1 MHLLS
6 VFSIRNRSLIALVT
20 IVVAVF
26 GGISLTSLKQE
37 LIPSV
42 EFPQVAIVSAYPGA
56 TPEVVSNDV
65 STKIEQAIQVV
76 PNLESTSATSSTGQS
91 VVSASF
97 QYGSNLASAE
107 DKIQTA
113 VNALSLPDTVQTQI
127 VTGSFDDLPV
137 LQLAVTAG
145 GNQEQ
150 LVDRLNASA
159 VPDLEKL
166 DGVRQADVFGN
177 PGRRVVITP
186 DEDELAAKGLTS
198 QSISDALGDNGTLIP
213 GGTITQDGTT
223 LSVQTG
229 ERIASLK
236 DIEALPL
243 TASSSGSSSGSGGS
257 SSGSSAGTG
266 GSTSGQATT
275 GQSATGQSATGQ
287 SATGQSATG
296 GSAAAGTSGE
306 NSTTAG
312 TGAAGGSSASGATTG
327 ATGTS
332 TTSTTPTKLGDVA
345 KVAIEES
352 PRTSISRVDG
362 KTALTIAI
370 TKTQEANTVDVSE
383 TVKQALPGIESKVAG
398 DPKVTVVFDQAPYIQ
413 QSIDS
418 LAEEGLLGLGF
429 AVLVI
434 LVFLLSV
441 RSTLVTAI
449 SIPTSVLLAAIG
461 MRAAGYTLNIIT
473 LAALT
478 IAIGR
483 VVDDSIV
490 VIENIKRH
498 MQPGVDRS
506 RAVLDAVREVAG
518 AVTASTLTTVAVF
531 LPVAFVAELVGEL
544 FRPFALT
551 VTMALV
557 ASLLVSLTIVPV
569 LAYWF
574 LRPPKAHRHAEAATD
589 LAAEGDEVA
598 AAPVVDA
605 AGHPVE
611 AQPAGAQP
619 AGVQPA
625 GVQPAGVQ
633 PVGASAAT
641 GALASAADLHDAG
654 RRDRLQRGYRPVIG
668 WTMRRPWIVLGLA
681 FLVLVG
687 TGFAVPFVKTNYLG
701 DSGQNTFTVT
711 QDLKPGTSLDD
722 QADAAAKVEKVLR
735 AVRGVETVQTTIGSS
750 GQSIQAAFGGGASA
764 SVQYNVTTD
773 SAADQPTIQSTAR
786 DRIERIDGVGEVSLS
801 SAGGG
806 FGGSSDIEVD
816 VTAPTQAE
824 LRTAAA
830 TVLREMRGVDGTTE
844 ATSNLSAAE
853 PYLAVKVDRQAAAE
867 RGLTEQQVG
876 GLVAAAVSPRDTGSV
891 EIDDATL
898 DVYIADPNPPKTIS
912 ALQDLSIP
920 TSTGEAKLSD
930 LATIERSEGP
940 TTITTSNAVRTAT
953 ITVTPDASNLG
964 AAVQNVTAAVNAL
977 DLPKGASA
985 SIGGV
990 ASSQSSAFSQLFL
1003 AILVAILIVYVIMVA
1018 TFRSLLQPILLLMSV
1033 PFAATGALLLQ
1044 IVSGIPLGVASII
1057 GLLMLVGIVVT
1068 NAIVLVDLVNQYRRR
1083 GLRVAE
1089 ALVEGATR
1097 RLRPILMTAL
1107 ATIFALVPMALG
1119 LTGKS
1124 GFISQPLA
1132 LVVIGG
1138 LVSSTLLT
1146 LVVLPALYFVVERA
1160 RERRADRIAAGTTRK
1175 QARQQR
1181 REERRAVRER
1191 KTASAD

>member
-1 MHLLS
+1 VHLLS
-6 VFSIRNRSLIALVT
+6 VFSIRNRALIALVT
-20 IVVAVF
+20 LVVAVF
-26 GGISLTSLKQE
+26 GGVALTNLKQE

-76 PNLESTSATSSTGQS
+76 PDLESTTATSSTGQS

-97 QYGSNLASAE
+97 DYGSNLASAE

-137 LQLAVTAG
+137 LQLAVTASG
-145 GNQEQ
+145 DQEQ
-150 LVDRLNASA
+150 LVDRLNATA

-186 DEDELAAKGLTS
+186 DTDELTARGLTT
-198 QSISDALGDNGTLIP
+198 QSIADALDDNGTLVP

-229 ERIASLK
+229 QRIASLD
-236 DIEALPL
+236 DIRGLPL
-243 TASSSGSSSGSGGS
+243 TASGGSGSSSSAAPGT
-257 SSGSSAGTG
+257 SSGAATG
-266 GSTSGQATT
+266 GA
-275 GQSATGQSATGQ
+275 ATGGAATGGAATD
-287 SATGQSATG
+287 SGAAAGAPGSTGTATGTTASGDGIAG
-296 GSAAAGTSGE
+296 GSAAGQ
-306 NSTTAG
+306 AG
-312 TGAAGGSSASGATTG
+312 TGTTATGGTG
-327 ATGTS
+327 AGTAS
-332 TTSTTPTKLGDVA
+332 TPTSLGDVA
-345 KVAIEES
+345 SVEIEES

-362 KTALTIAI
+362 EAALTIAI

-383 TVKQALPGIESKVAG
+383 AVRDALPGIEAEVAG
-398 DPKVTVVFDQAPYIQ
+398 EPRFTVVFDQAPYIQ

-434 LVFLLSV
+434 LVFLLSW

-461 MRAAGYTLNIIT
+461 MQAAGYTLNIIT

-498 MQPGVDRS
+498 LQPGVDRG

-551 VTMALV
+551 VTMALI

-569 LAYWF
+569 LAYWW
-574 LRPPKAHRHAEAATD
+574 LRAPKRHPHAAGAPTG
-589 LAAEGDEVA
+589 AAVDTAPATTGA
-598 AAPVVDA
+598 SSAAP
-605 AGHPVE
+605 
-611 AQPAGAQP
+611 
-619 AGVQPA
+619 
-625 GVQPAGVQ
+625 
-633 PVGASAAT
+633 SSAT
-641 GALASAADLHDAG
+641 GALSSAADLHDADTS
-654 RRDRLQRGYRPVIG
+654 DRLRRGYQPVLRWAIGRPLL
-668 WTMRRPWIVLGLA
+668 VLGLA
-681 FLVLVG
+681 VLVLGG
-687 TGFAVPFVKTNYLG
+687 TAAAVPFVKTNYLG

-711 QDLKPGTSLDD
+711 QDLEPGTSLDE
-722 QADAAAKVEKVLR
+722 QSDAARTVEDVLDD
-735 AVRGVETVQTTIGSS
+735 VDGVETVQTTIGTS

-773 SAADQPTIQSTAR
+773 AEADQTAIQSTVR
-786 DRIERIDGVGEVSLS
+786 DRIERVDGVGEVTVS
-801 SAGGG
+801 SGGGG

-816 VTAPTQAE
+816 VTAPTQSE
-824 LRTAAA
+824 LRTAAER
-830 TVLREMRGVDGTTE
+830 VLREMRQVDGTTG

-853 PYLAVKVDRQAAAE
+853 PFLAVRVDRQAAAE
-867 RGLTEQQVG
+867 RGLTETQVG
-876 GLVAAAVSPRDTGSV
+876 GIVAAAVSPRDTGSI

-898 DVYIADPNPPKTIS
+898 DVYIADPEPPTTIDG
-912 ALQDLSIP
+912 LRKLSVP
-920 TSTGEAKLSD
+920 TADGSVPLSD
-930 LATIERSEGP
+930 LATVEQSDGP
-940 TTITTSNAVRTAT
+940 TTITTADAVRTAT
-953 ITVTPDASNLG
+953 ITVTPDATNLG
-964 AAVQNVTAAVNAL
+964 AAVQNVTAAVDAL
-977 DLPKGASA
+977 DLPRGASA
-985 SIGGV
+985 TIGGV
-990 ASSQSSAFSQLFL
+990 ASSQSSAFGQLLL
-1003 AILVAILIVYVIMVA
+1003 AVLVAVLIVYVIMVA
-1018 TFRSLLQPILLLMSV
+1018 TFRSLLQPVMLLVSV

-1044 IVSGIPLGVASII
+1044 IVTGIPLGVASLI

-1068 NAIVLVDLVNQYRRR
+1068 NAIVLIDLVNQYRRR
-1083 GLRVAE
+1083 GLRVRE

-1107 ATIFALVPMALG
+1107 ATIFALLPMAVG
-1119 LTGKS
+1119 LTGRS

-1146 LVVLPALYFVVERA
+1146 LVVLPALYALVEGFL
-1160 RERRADRIAAGTTRK
+1160 ERRADRRSEREAAERGATAGT
-1175 QARQQR
+1175 
-1181 REERRAVRER
+1181 
-1191 KTASAD
+1191 SGGD

>member
-6 VFSIRNRSLIALVT
+6 VFSLRNRALIALVT

-26 GGISLTSLKQE
+26 GGVALTNLKQE

-42 EFPQVAIVSAYPGA
+42 QFPQVAIVSAYPGA

-76 PNLESTSATSSTGQS
+76 PDLESTSATSSTGQS

-97 QYGSNLASAE
+97 DYGSNLASAE

-137 LQLAVTAG
+137 LQLAVTAS

-150 LVDRLNASA
+150 LVDRLNATA

-177 PGRRVVITP
+177 PGRRIVITP
-186 DEDELAAKGLTS
+186 NEDELAARGLTT
-198 QSISDALGDNGTLIP
+198 QSISNALDDNGTLIP

-229 ERIASLK
+229 QRIASLD
-236 DIEALPL
+236 DIRGLPL
-243 TASSSGSSSGSGGS
+243 TASSGSG
-257 SSGSSAGTG
+257 SSGSSAG
-266 GSTSGQATT
+266 GSS
-275 GQSATGQSATGQ
+275 
-287 SATGQSATG
+287 TG
-296 GSAAAGTSGE
+296 GSATDSG
-306 NSTTAG
+306 
-312 TGAAGGSSASGATTG
+312 SASGAPGSTGTATG
-327 ATGTS
+327 ATGSGDGTAGGTAAGQGRTGASGTATTATGGTGAS
-332 TTSTTPTKLGDVA
+332 TASTPTSLGDVA
-345 KVAIEES
+345 TVQIEES

-370 TKTQEANTVDVSE
+370 TKTQEANTVDVSD
-383 TVKQALPGIESKVAG
+383 TVKDALPGIEAKVTG
-398 DPKVTVVFDQAPYIQ
+398 DPQFTVVFDQAPYIQ

-429 AVLVI
+429 AVVVI
-434 LVFLLSV
+434 LVFLLSW

-461 MRAAGYTLNIIT
+461 MQAAGYTLNIIT

-498 MQPGVDRS
+498 LQPGVDRG

-551 VTMALV
+551 VTMALL
-557 ASLLVSLTIVPV
+557 ASLFVSLTIVPV
-569 LAYWF
+569 LAYWW
-574 LRPPKAHRHAEAATD
+574 LRAPRTHRHAATPTTGSTPT
-589 LAAEGDEVA
+589 ASSSSSSSS
-598 AAPVVDA
+598 
-605 AGHPVE
+605 
-611 AQPAGAQP
+611 
-619 AGVQPA
+619 
-625 GVQPAGVQ
+625 
-633 PVGASAAT
+633 ASAVPSGPAASSST
-641 GALASAADLHDAG
+641 GALASADDLHDAG
-654 RRDRLQRGYRPVIG
+654 TSDRLRRGYLPVLRWAVGRP
-668 WTMRRPWIVLGLA
+668 A
-681 FLVLVG
+681 LVLVLALVVLGG
-687 TGFAVPFVKTNYLG
+687 TAAAVPFVKTNYLG

-711 QDLKPGTSLDD
+711 QDLEPGTSLDE
-722 QADAAAKVEKVLR
+722 QSDAARKVERVLQD
-735 AVRGVETVQTTIGSS
+735 VSGVETVQTTIGSS

-773 SAADQPTIQSTAR
+773 AGADQTTIQSTAR

-816 VTAPTQAE
+816 VTAPTQSE
-824 LRTAAA
+824 LETAAKQ
-830 TVLREMRGVDGTTE
+830 VLSTMRDVDGTTS

-853 PYLAVKVDRQAAAE
+853 PYLAVQVDRTKAAE
-867 RGLTEQQVG
+867 RGLTETQVG
-876 GLVAAAVSPRDTGSV
+876 GIVAAAVSPRDTGSV

-898 DVYIADPNPPKTIS
+898 DVYIADPQPPTTID
-912 ALQDLSIP
+912 ALKALSIP
-920 TSTGEAKLSD
+920 TASGEVPLTDVATVEQSD
-930 LATIERSEGP
+930 GP

-953 ITVTPDASNLG
+953 ITVTPDSTNLG
-964 AAVQNVTAAVNAL
+964 QAVQNVTQAVDAL

-985 SIGGV
+985 TIGGV
-990 ASSQSSAFSQLFL
+990 ASSQSSAFSQLLL
-1003 AILVAILIVYVIMVA
+1003 AVLVAILIVYVIMVA
-1018 TFRSLLQPILLLMSV
+1018 TFRSLLQPILLLLSV

-1044 IVSGIPLGVASII
+1044 IVTGIPLGVASLI

-1068 NAIVLVDLVNQYRRR
+1068 NAIVLIDLVNQYRRR
-1083 GLRVAE
+1083 GLRVRE
-1089 ALVEGATR
+1089 ALIEGATR

-1107 ATIFALVPMALG
+1107 ATIFALLPMAIG

-1146 LVVLPALYFVVERA
+1146 LVVLPALYSVVEGF
-1160 RERRADRIAAGTTRK
+1160 RERRADRKAEREAAT
-1175 QARQQR
+1175 
-1181 REERRAVRER
+1181 EH
-1191 KTASAD
+1191 

>member
-6 VFSIRNRSLIALVT
+6 VFSLRNRALIALVT

-26 GGISLTSLKQE
+26 GGIALSSLKQE

-76 PNLESTSATSSTGQS
+76 PDLESTSATSSTGQS

-113 VNALSLPDTVQTQI
+113 VNALSLPDSVQTQI

-137 LQLAVTAG
+137 LQVAVSAS

-150 LVDRLNASA
+150 LVDRLQASA
-159 VPDLEKL
+159 IPDLEKL

-186 DEDELAAKGLTS
+186 NQDELAARGLT
-198 QSISDALGDNGTLIP
+198 QTAISDALDDNGTLIP
-213 GGTITQDGTT
+213 GGTITEDGST

-229 ERIASLK
+229 ERIASLD
-236 DIEALPL
+236 DIRALPL
-243 TASSSGSSSGSGGS
+243 TSSSSSSGSSGSDGSGSGA
-257 SSGSSAGTG
+257 AGAAG
-266 GSTSGQATT
+266 
-275 GQSATGQSATGQ
+275 
-287 SATGQSATG
+287 
-296 GSAAAGTSGE
+296 AAGTTSSGDG
-306 NSTTAG
+306 TAAG
-312 TGAAGGSSASGATTG
+312 ATGAGATGTG
-327 ATGTS
+327 ATGTGTGTTGTGATGDTATGGS
-332 TTSTTPTKLGDVA
+332 TTAATPTDTTLGDVA
-345 KVAIEES
+345 KVAITES

-362 KTALTIAI
+362 QQALTISI
-370 TKTQEANTVDVSE
+370 TKTQEANTVDVSK
-383 TVKQALPGIESKVAG
+383 TVRDALPGIEDKIEG
-398 DPKVTVVFDQAPYIQ
+398 DPRFTVVFDQAPYIQ

-418 LAEEGLLGLGF
+418 LAEEGLLGLAF
-429 AVLVI
+429 AVIVI
-434 LVFLLSV
+434 LVFLLSW

-498 MQPGVDRS
+498 MLPGVDRG
-506 RAVLDAVREVAG
+506 RAVREAVREVAG

-544 FRPFALT
+544 FRPFAVT
-551 VTMALV
+551 VTLALV
-557 ASLLVSLTIVPV
+557 ASLFVSLTIVPV
-569 LAYWF
+569 LAYWW
-574 LRPPKAHRHAEAATD
+574 LRPPKAKPGDATTAADAEAEAV
-589 LAAEGDEVA
+589 VA
-598 AAPVVDA
+598 PSAPD
-605 AGHPVE
+605 VE
-611 AQPAGAQP
+611 HDR
-619 AGVQPA
+619 
-625 GVQPAGVQ
+625 
-633 PVGASAAT
+633 SE

-654 RRDRLQRGYRPVIG
+654 TADRLRRVYLPVLRWVVRKPVVVILLAV
-668 WTMRRPWIVLGLA
+668 IVLG
-681 FLVLVG
+681 G
-687 TGFAVPFVKTNYLG
+687 TVATLPFVTTNYLG

-711 QDLKPGTSLDD
+711 QDLKAGSSLAV
-722 QADAAAKVEKVLR
+722 QSESARKVER
-735 AVRGVETVQTTIGSS
+735 ALQGVDGVETVQTTIGTS
-750 GQSIQAAFGGGASA
+750 GQSIQAAFGGGGSA
-764 SVQYNVTTD
+764 SVQYAVTTD
-773 SAADQPTIQSTAR
+773 AEADQPTIQADAR
-786 DRIERIDGVGEVSLS
+786 KAIGSIEDVGEVTIAS
-801 SAGGG
+801 SGGG

-816 VTAPTQAE
+816 VTAPTQAQLE
-824 LRTAAA
+824 TASRQ
-830 TVLREMRGVDGTTE
+830 VLKTMQSVPDTTG

-853 PYLAVKVDRQAAAE
+853 PFLAVRVDRQKAASL
-867 RGLTEQQVG
+867 GLTETQVG
-876 GLVAAAVSPRDTGSV
+876 GLVAAAVSPRDTGSI

-898 DVYIADPNPPKTIS
+898 DVYIADPEPPTTIG
-912 ALQDLSIP
+912 ALRALDVP
-920 TSTGEAKLSD
+920 TSTGTVPLSD
-930 LATIERSEGP
+930 VATVEESEGP
-940 TTITTSNAVRTAT
+940 TTVTTTNAARTAT
-953 ITVTPDASNLG
+953 ITVTPDATNLG
-964 AAVQNVTAAVNAL
+964 AAVQSVTTAVDEL
-977 DLPKGASA
+977 DLPKGATA

-990 ASSQSSAFSQLFL
+990 AASQSSAFSQLGL
-1003 AILVAILIVYVIMVA
+1003 AVLVAVLIVYVIMVA
-1018 TFRSLLQPILLLMSV
+1018 TFRSLLQPLLLLVSV
-1033 PFAATGALLLQ
+1033 PFAATGAILLQ
-1044 IVSGIPLGVASII
+1044 IASGVPIGVASLI

-1068 NAIVLVDLVNQYRRR
+1068 NAIVLIDLVNQYRRR
-1083 GLRVAE
+1083 GLRVRE
-1089 ALVEGATR
+1089 ALIEGATR
-1097 RLRPILMTAL
+1097 RLRPILMTAM
-1107 ATIFALVPMALG
+1107 ATIFALLPMAIG

-1160 RERRADRIAAGTTRK
+1160 RERNDDRIAAGKTRK
-1175 QARQQR
+1175 QARAERRQERVELRQERQR
-1181 REERRAVRER
+1181 RRAARSG
-1191 KTASAD
+1191 SAA

>member
-6 VFSIRNRSLIALVT
+6 VFSLRNRALIALVT

-26 GGISLTSLKQE
+26 GGVALTNLKQE

-42 EFPQVAIVSAYPGA
+42 QFPQVAIVSAYPGA

-76 PNLESTSATSSTGQS
+76 PDLESTSATSSTGQS

-97 QYGSNLASAE
+97 DYGSNLASAE

-137 LQLAVTAG
+137 LQLAVTAS

-150 LVDRLNASA
+150 LVDRLNATA

-177 PGRRVVITP
+177 PGRRIVITP
-186 DEDELAAKGLTS
+186 NEDELAARGLTT
-198 QSISDALGDNGTLIP
+198 QSISDALDDNGTLIP

-229 ERIASLK
+229 QRIASLD
-236 DIEALPL
+236 DIRGLPL
-243 TASSSGSSSGSGGS
+243 TASNGSG
-257 SSGSSAGTG
+257 SSGSSAG
-266 GSTSGQATT
+266 GSS
-275 GQSATGQSATGQ
+275 
-287 SATGQSATG
+287 TG
-296 GSAAAGTSGE
+296 GSATDSG
-306 NSTTAG
+306 
-312 TGAAGGSSASGATTG
+312 SASGAPGSTGTATG
-327 ATGTS
+327 ATGSGDGTAGGTAAGQGRTGASGTATTATGGTGASTASRPTS
-332 TTSTTPTKLGDVA
+332 LGDVA
-345 KVAIEES
+345 TVQIEES

-383 TVKQALPGIESKVAG
+383 TVKDALPGIEAKVTG
-398 DPKVTVVFDQAPYIQ
+398 DPQFTVVFDQAPYIQ

-429 AVLVI
+429 AVVVI
-434 LVFLLSV
+434 LVFLLSW

-461 MRAAGYTLNIIT
+461 MQAAGYTLNIIT

-498 MQPGVDRS
+498 LQPGVDRG

-551 VTMALV
+551 VTMALL
-557 ASLLVSLTIVPV
+557 ASLFVSLTIVPV
-569 LAYWF
+569 LAYWW
-574 LRPPKAHRHAEAATD
+574 LRAPRTHRHAATPTTGSTPT
-589 LAAEGDEVA
+589 ASSSSSS
-598 AAPVVDA
+598 
-605 AGHPVE
+605 
-611 AQPAGAQP
+611 
-619 AGVQPA
+619 
-625 GVQPAGVQ
+625 
-633 PVGASAAT
+633 ASAVPSGPAASST
-641 GALASAADLHDAG
+641 GALASADDLHDAG
-654 RRDRLQRGYRPVIG
+654 TSDRLRRGYLPVLRWAVGRP
-668 WTMRRPWIVLGLA
+668 A
-681 FLVLVG
+681 LVLVLALVVLGG
-687 TGFAVPFVKTNYLG
+687 TAAAVPFVKTNYLG

-711 QDLKPGTSLDD
+711 QDLEPGTSLDE
-722 QADAAAKVEKVLR
+722 QSGAARKVERVLQD
-735 AVRGVETVQTTIGSS
+735 VSGVETVQTTIGSS

-773 SAADQPTIQSTAR
+773 AGADQTTIQSTAR

-816 VTAPTQAE
+816 VTAPTQSE
-824 LRTAAA
+824 LETAAKQ
-830 TVLREMRGVDGTTE
+830 VLSTMRDVDGTTS

-853 PYLAVKVDRQAAAE
+853 PYLAVQVDRTKAAE
-867 RGLTEQQVG
+867 RGLTETQVG
-876 GLVAAAVSPRDTGSV
+876 GIVAAAVSPRDTGSV

-898 DVYIADPNPPKTIS
+898 DVYIADPQPPTTID
-912 ALQDLSIP
+912 ALKALSIP
-920 TSTGEAKLSD
+920 TASGEVPLTDVATVEQSD
-930 LATIERSEGP
+930 GP

-953 ITVTPDASNLG
+953 ITVTPDSTNLG
-964 AAVQNVTAAVNAL
+964 QAVQNVTQAVDAL

-985 SIGGV
+985 TIGGV
-990 ASSQSSAFSQLFL
+990 ASSQSSAFSQLLL
-1003 AILVAILIVYVIMVA
+1003 AVLVAILIVYVIMVA
-1018 TFRSLLQPILLLMSV
+1018 TFRSLLQPILLLLSV

-1044 IVSGIPLGVASII
+1044 IVTGIPLGVASLI

-1068 NAIVLVDLVNQYRRR
+1068 NAIVLIDLVNQYRRR
-1083 GLRVAE
+1083 GLRVRE
-1089 ALVEGATR
+1089 ALIEGATR

-1107 ATIFALVPMALG
+1107 ATIFALLPMAIG

-1146 LVVLPALYFVVERA
+1146 LVVLPALYSVVEGF
-1160 RERRADRIAAGTTRK
+1160 RERRADRKAEREAAT
-1175 QARQQR
+1175 
-1181 REERRAVRER
+1181 EH
-1191 KTASAD
+1191 

>member
-6 VFSIRNRSLIALVT
+6 VFSLRNRALIALVT

-26 GGISLTSLKQE
+26 GGIALSSLKQE

-76 PNLESTSATSSTGQS
+76 PDLESTSATSSTGQS

-113 VNALSLPDTVQTQI
+113 VNALSLPDSVQTQI

-137 LQLAVTAG
+137 LQVAVSAS

-150 LVDRLNASA
+150 LVDRLQASA
-159 VPDLEKL
+159 IPDLEKL

-186 DEDELAAKGLTS
+186 DQDELAARGLS
-198 QSISDALGDNGTLIP
+198 QTAISDALDDNGTLIP
-213 GGTITQDGTT
+213 GGTITEDGST

-236 DIEALPL
+236 DIRALPL
-243 TASSSGSSSGSGGS
+243 TSSSSSSSSDGS
-257 SSGSSAGTG
+257 
-266 GSTSGQATT
+266 
-275 GQSATGQSATGQ
+275 
-287 SATGQSATG
+287 
-296 GSAAAGTSGE
+296 GSAAAGADGTASSGDG
-306 NSTTAG
+306 TAAGASG
-312 TGAAGGSSASGATTG
+312 TGATGAGATGTGTG
-327 ATGTS
+327 ATGTAPTGDAATGGS
-332 TTSTTPTKLGDVA
+332 TPAATPTDTTLGDVA
-345 KVAIEES
+345 KVAITES

-362 KTALTIAI
+362 QQALTISI
-370 TKTQEANTVDVSE
+370 TKTQEANTVDVSN
-383 TVKQALPGIESKVAG
+383 TVRDALPGIEDKIEG
-398 DPKVTVVFDQAPYIQ
+398 DPRFTVVFDQAPYIQ

-418 LAEEGLLGLGF
+418 LAEEGLLGLAF

-434 LVFLLSV
+434 LVFLLSW

-498 MQPGVDRS
+498 MLPGVDRGQ
-506 RAVLDAVREVAG
+506 AVRDAVREVAG

-544 FRPFALT
+544 FRPFAVT
-551 VTMALV
+551 VTLALV
-557 ASLLVSLTIVPV
+557 ASLFVSLTIVPV
-569 LAYWF
+569 LAYWW
-574 LRPPKAHRHAEAATD
+574 LRPPKAKPGDAATAAGAPTDAEAAPSAID
-589 LAAEGDEVA
+589 AERAHEGDRSE
-598 AAPVVDA
+598 
-605 AGHPVE
+605 
-611 AQPAGAQP
+611 
-619 AGVQPA
+619 
-625 GVQPAGVQ
+625 
-633 PVGASAAT
+633 
-641 GALASAADLHDAG
+641 GALASAADLHDAD
-654 RRDRLQRGYRPVIG
+654 RVDRLRRVYLPVLRWVVRKPVVVILLAV
-668 WTMRRPWIVLGLA
+668 IVLG
-681 FLVLVG
+681 G
-687 TGFAVPFVKTNYLG
+687 TVATLPFVTTNYLG

-711 QDLKPGTSLDD
+711 QDLKAGSSLAV
-722 QADAAAKVEKVLR
+722 QSESARKVER
-735 AVRGVETVQTTIGSS
+735 ALQDVDGVETVQTTIGTS
-750 GQSIQAAFGGGASA
+750 GQSIQAAFGGGGSA
-764 SVQYNVTTD
+764 SVQYAVTTD
-773 SAADQPTIQSTAR
+773 AEADQPTIQADAR
-786 DRIERIDGVGEVSLS
+786 KSVGAIEDVGEVTIAS
-801 SAGGG
+801 SGGG

-816 VTAPTQAE
+816 VTAPTQSQLE
-824 LRTAAA
+824 TASRQ
-830 TVLREMRGVDGTTE
+830 VLKTMQSVPDTTG

-853 PYLAVKVDRQAAAE
+853 PFLAVRVDRQEAASL
-867 RGLTEQQVG
+867 GLTETQVG
-876 GLVAAAVSPRDTGSV
+876 GLVAAAVSPRDTGSI

-898 DVYIADPNPPKTIS
+898 DVYIADPEPPTTIA
-912 ALQDLSIP
+912 ALRALEVP
-920 TSTGEAKLSD
+920 TSTGTVPLSD
-930 LATIERSEGP
+930 VATVEESEGP
-940 TTITTSNAVRTAT
+940 TTVTTTNAARTAT
-953 ITVTPDASNLG
+953 ITVTPDATNLG
-964 AAVQNVTAAVNAL
+964 AAVQSVTTAVDEL
-977 DLPKGASA
+977 DLPKGATA

-990 ASSQSSAFSQLFL
+990 AASQSSAFSQLGL
-1003 AILVAILIVYVIMVA
+1003 AVLVAVLIVYVIMVA
-1018 TFRSLLQPILLLMSV
+1018 TFRSLLQPLLLLVSV
-1033 PFAATGALLLQ
+1033 PFAATGAILLQ
-1044 IVSGIPLGVASII
+1044 IASGVPIGVASLI

-1068 NAIVLVDLVNQYRRR
+1068 NAIVLIDLVNQYRRR
-1083 GLRVAE
+1083 GLRVRE
-1089 ALVEGATR
+1089 ALIEGATR
-1097 RLRPILMTAL
+1097 RLRPILMTAM
-1107 ATIFALVPMALG
+1107 ATIFALLPMAIG

-1160 RERRADRIAAGTTRK
+1160 RERNDDRIAAGKTRK
-1175 QARQQR
+1175 QARAERRQERVELRQERQR
-1181 REERRAVRER
+1181 RRAARSG
-1191 KTASAD
+1191 SAA

>member
-6 VFSIRNRSLIALVT
+6 VFSLRNRALIALVT

-26 GGISLTSLKQE
+26 GGIALSSLKQE

-76 PNLESTSATSSTGQS
+76 PDLESTSATSSTGQS

-113 VNALSLPDTVQTQI
+113 VNALSLPDSVQTQI

-137 LQLAVTAG
+137 LQVAVSAS

-150 LVDRLNASA
+150 LVDRLQASA
-159 VPDLEKL
+159 IPDLEKL

-186 DEDELAAKGLTS
+186 DQDELAARGLS
-198 QSISDALGDNGTLIP
+198 QTAISDALDDNGTLIP
-213 GGTITQDGTT
+213 GGTITEDGST

-236 DIEALPL
+236 DIRALPL
-243 TASSSGSSSGSGGS
+243 TSSSSSSGSSG
-257 SSGSSAGTG
+257 SSGSD
-266 GSTSGQATT
+266 
-275 GQSATGQSATGQ
+275 
-287 SATGQSATG
+287 
-296 GSAAAGTSGE
+296 AAG
-306 NSTTAG
+306 A
-312 TGAAGGSSASGATTG
+312 GAAGADGAASSGDGTAAG
-327 ATGTS
+327 ATGTGTTGTGTDATGAAPTGS
-332 TTSTTPTKLGDVA
+332 AATDTSTTAATPTDTTLGDVA
-345 KVAIEES
+345 KVAITQS

-362 KTALTIAI
+362 QQALTISI
-370 TKTQEANTVDVSE
+370 TKTQEANTVDVSN
-383 TVKQALPGIESKVAG
+383 TVRAALPGIEDKIEG
-398 DPKVTVVFDQAPYIQ
+398 DPRFTVVFDQAPYIQ

-418 LAEEGLLGLGF
+418 LAEEGLLGLAF

-434 LVFLLSV
+434 LVFLLSW

-498 MQPGVDRS
+498 MLPGVDRGQ
-506 RAVLDAVREVAG
+506 AVRDAVREVAG

-544 FRPFALT
+544 FRPFAVT
-551 VTMALV
+551 VTLALV
-557 ASLLVSLTIVPV
+557 ASLFVSLTIVPV
-569 LAYWF
+569 LAYWW
-574 LRPPKAHRHAEAATD
+574 LRPPKAKPGDATTAADADADADT
-589 LAAEGDEVA
+589 AAA
-598 AAPVVDA
+598 AAPSAVDA
-605 AGHPVE
+605 DRDRDRDRDRSE
-611 AQPAGAQP
+611 
-619 AGVQPA
+619 
-625 GVQPAGVQ
+625 
-633 PVGASAAT
+633 

-654 RRDRLQRGYRPVIG
+654 RVDRLRRVYLPVLRWVVRKPVVVILLAV
-668 WTMRRPWIVLGLA
+668 IILG
-681 FLVLVG
+681 G
-687 TGFAVPFVKTNYLG
+687 TAATLPFVTTNYLG

-711 QDLKPGTSLDD
+711 QDLKAGSSLAV
-722 QADAAAKVEKVLR
+722 QSESARKVER
-735 AVRGVETVQTTIGSS
+735 ALQDVDGVETVQTTIGTS
-750 GQSIQAAFGGGASA
+750 GQSIQAAFGGGGSA
-764 SVQYNVTTD
+764 SVQYAVTTD
-773 SAADQPTIQSTAR
+773 AEADQPTIQADAR
-786 DRIERIDGVGEVSLS
+786 KAIGSIKDVGEVTIAS
-801 SAGGG
+801 SGGG

-816 VTAPTQAE
+816 VTAPTQSQLE
-824 LRTAAA
+824 TASRQ
-830 TVLREMRGVDGTTE
+830 VLKTMQSVPDTTA

-853 PYLAVKVDRQAAAE
+853 PFLAVRVDRAKAASL
-867 RGLTEQQVG
+867 GLTETQVG
-876 GLVAAAVSPRDTGSV
+876 GLVAAAVSPRDTGSI

-898 DVYIADPNPPKTIS
+898 DVYIADPEPPTTIA
-912 ALQDLSIP
+912 ALRALDVP
-920 TSTGEAKLSD
+920 TSTGTVPLSD
-930 LATIERSEGP
+930 VATVEESEGP
-940 TTITTSNAVRTAT
+940 TTVTTTNAARTAT
-953 ITVTPDASNLG
+953 ITVTPDATNLG
-964 AAVQNVTAAVNAL
+964 AAVQSVTTAVDEL
-977 DLPKGASA
+977 DLPKGATA

-990 ASSQSSAFSQLFL
+990 AASQSSAFSQLGL
-1003 AILVAILIVYVIMVA
+1003 AVLVAVLIVYVIMVA
-1018 TFRSLLQPILLLMSV
+1018 TFRSLLQPLLLLVSV
-1033 PFAATGALLLQ
+1033 PFAATGAILLQ
-1044 IVSGIPLGVASII
+1044 IASGVPIGVASLI

-1068 NAIVLVDLVNQYRRR
+1068 NAIVLIDLVNQYRRR
-1083 GLRVAE
+1083 GLRVRE
-1089 ALVEGATR
+1089 ALIEGATR
-1097 RLRPILMTAL
+1097 RLRPILMTAM
-1107 ATIFALVPMALG
+1107 ATIFALLPMAIG

-1160 RERRADRIAAGTTRK
+1160 RERNTDRIAAGKTRK
-1175 QARQQR
+1175 QARAER
-1181 REERRAVRER
+1181 RQERAERRAER
-1191 KTASAD
+1191 QRRRAERSGSAA

>member
-1 MHLLS
+1 VHLLS
-6 VFSIRNRSLIALVT
+6 VFSLRNRALIALVT

-26 GGISLTSLKQE
+26 GGIALSSLKQE

-76 PNLESTSATSSTGQS
+76 PDLESTSATSSTGQS

-113 VNALSLPDTVQTQI
+113 VNALSLPDSVQTQI

-137 LQLAVTAG
+137 LQVAVSAS

-150 LVDRLNASA
+150 LVDRLQASA
-159 VPDLEKL
+159 IPDLEKL

-186 DEDELAAKGLTS
+186 DQDELAARGLS
-198 QSISDALGDNGTLIP
+198 QTAISDALDDNGTLIP
-213 GGTITQDGTT
+213 GGTITEDGST

-236 DIEALPL
+236 DIRALPL
-243 TASSSGSSSGSGGS
+243 TSSSGSSSSDGTGSGAAGADGTA
-257 SSGSSAGTG
+257 SSGDGT
-266 GSTSGQATT
+266 
-275 GQSATGQSATGQ
+275 
-287 SATGQSATG
+287 
-296 GSAAAGTSGE
+296 AAGAT
-306 NSTTAG
+306 G
-312 TGAAGGSSASGATTG
+312 TGATGAGATGTGTG
-327 ATGTS
+327 ATGTGA
-332 TTSTTPTKLGDVA
+332 TGTAPTGDAATGGATPAATPTDTTLGDVA
-345 KVAIEES
+345 KVAITES

-362 KTALTIAI
+362 QQALTISI
-370 TKTQEANTVDVSE
+370 TKTQEANTVDVSN
-383 TVKQALPGIESKVAG
+383 TVRDALPGIEDKIEG
-398 DPKVTVVFDQAPYIQ
+398 DPRFTVVFDQAPYIQ

-418 LAEEGLLGLGF
+418 LAEEGLLGLAF

-434 LVFLLSV
+434 LVFLLSW

-498 MQPGVDRS
+498 MLPGVVRGQ
-506 RAVLDAVREVAG
+506 AVRDAVREVAG

-544 FRPFALT
+544 FRPFAVT
-551 VTMALV
+551 VTLALV
-557 ASLLVSLTIVPV
+557 ASLFVSLTIVPV
-569 LAYWF
+569 LAYWW
-574 LRPPKAHRHAEAATD
+574 LRPPKAKPGDATAAAEAPTDAEAAPSAID
-589 LAAEGDEVA
+589 AEHAREGDRSE
-598 AAPVVDA
+598 
-605 AGHPVE
+605 
-611 AQPAGAQP
+611 
-619 AGVQPA
+619 
-625 GVQPAGVQ
+625 
-633 PVGASAAT
+633 

-654 RRDRLQRGYRPVIG
+654 RVDRLRRVYLPVLRWVVRKPVVVILLAV
-668 WTMRRPWIVLGLA
+668 IVLG
-681 FLVLVG
+681 G
-687 TGFAVPFVKTNYLG
+687 TVATLPFVTTNYLG

-711 QDLKPGTSLDD
+711 QDLKAGSSLAV
-722 QADAAAKVEKVLR
+722 QSESARKVER
-735 AVRGVETVQTTIGSS
+735 ALQDVDGVETVQTTIGTS
-750 GQSIQAAFGGGASA
+750 GQSIQAAFGGGGSA
-764 SVQYNVTTD
+764 SVQYAVTTD
-773 SAADQPTIQSTAR
+773 AEADQPTIQADAR
-786 DRIERIDGVGEVSLS
+786 KSIGTIKDVGEVTIAS
-801 SAGGG
+801 SGGG

-816 VTAPTQAE
+816 VTAPTQSQLE
-824 LRTAAA
+824 TASRQ
-830 TVLREMRGVDGTTE
+830 VLQTMQSVPDTTG

-853 PYLAVKVDRQAAAE
+853 PFLAVRVDRQEAASL
-867 RGLTEQQVG
+867 GLTETQVG
-876 GLVAAAVSPRDTGSV
+876 GLVAAAVSPRDTGSI

-898 DVYIADPNPPKTIS
+898 DVYIADPEPPTTIA
-912 ALQDLSIP
+912 ALRALDVP
-920 TSTGEAKLSD
+920 TSTGTVPLSD
-930 LATIERSEGP
+930 VATVEESEGP
-940 TTITTSNAVRTAT
+940 TTVTTTNAARTAT
-953 ITVTPDASNLG
+953 ITVTPDATNLG
-964 AAVQNVTAAVNAL
+964 AAVQSVTTAVDEL
-977 DLPKGASA
+977 DLPKGATA

-990 ASSQSSAFSQLFL
+990 AASQSSAFSQLGL
-1003 AILVAILIVYVIMVA
+1003 AVLVAVLIVYVIMVA
-1018 TFRSLLQPILLLMSV
+1018 TFRSLLQPLLLLVSV
-1033 PFAATGALLLQ
+1033 PFAATGAILLQ
-1044 IVSGIPLGVASII
+1044 IASGVPIGVASLI

-1068 NAIVLVDLVNQYRRR
+1068 NAIVLIDLVNQYRRR
-1083 GLRVAE
+1083 GLRVRE
-1089 ALVEGATR
+1089 ALIEGATR
-1097 RLRPILMTAL
+1097 RLRPILMTAM
-1107 ATIFALVPMALG
+1107 ATIFALLPMAIG

-1160 RERRADRIAAGTTRK
+1160 RERNDDRIAAGKTRK
-1175 QARQQR
+1175 QARAERRQERVELRQERQR
-1181 REERRAVRER
+1181 RRAARSG
-1191 KTASAD
+1191 SAA

>member
-6 VFSIRNRSLIALVT
+6 VFSLRNRALIALVT

-26 GGISLTSLKQE
+26 GGIALSSLKQE

-76 PNLESTSATSSTGQS
+76 PDLESTSATSSTGQS

-113 VNALSLPDTVQTQI
+113 VNALSLPDSVQTQI

-137 LQLAVTAG
+137 LQVAVSAS

-150 LVDRLNASA
+150 LVDRLQASA
-159 VPDLEKL
+159 IPDLEKL

-186 DEDELAAKGLTS
+186 DQDELAARGLSETA
-198 QSISDALGDNGTLIP
+198 ISDALDDNGTLIP
-213 GGTITQDGTT
+213 GGTITEDGST

-236 DIEALPL
+236 DIRALPL
-243 TASSSGSSSGSGGS
+243 TSSSSSSGSSSSDGTGSGAAGAAGADGTA
-257 SSGSSAGTG
+257 SSGDGT
-266 GSTSGQATT
+266 
-275 GQSATGQSATGQ
+275 
-287 SATGQSATG
+287 
-296 GSAAAGTSGE
+296 AAGAT
-306 NSTTAG
+306 G
-312 TGAAGGSSASGATTG
+312 TGATGAGATGTGTG
-327 ATGTS
+327 ATGTGA
-332 TTSTTPTKLGDVA
+332 TGTAPTGDAATGGATPAATPTDTTLGDVA
-345 KVAIEES
+345 KVAITES

-362 KTALTIAI
+362 QQALTISI
-370 TKTQEANTVDVSE
+370 TKTQEANTVDVSN
-383 TVKQALPGIESKVAG
+383 TVRDALPGIEDKIEG
-398 DPKVTVVFDQAPYIQ
+398 DPRFTVVFDQAPYIQ

-418 LAEEGLLGLGF
+418 LAEEGLLGLAF

-434 LVFLLSV
+434 LVFLLSW

-498 MQPGVDRS
+498 MLPGVDRGQ
-506 RAVLDAVREVAG
+506 AVRDAVREVAG

-544 FRPFALT
+544 FRPFAVT
-551 VTMALV
+551 VTLALV
-557 ASLLVSLTIVPV
+557 ASLFVSLTIVPV
-569 LAYWF
+569 LAYWW
-574 LRPPKAHRHAEAATD
+574 LRPPKAKPGDATAAAEAPTDAEAAPSAID
-589 LAAEGDEVA
+589 AERGYEGDRSE
-598 AAPVVDA
+598 
-605 AGHPVE
+605 
-611 AQPAGAQP
+611 
-619 AGVQPA
+619 
-625 GVQPAGVQ
+625 
-633 PVGASAAT
+633 

-654 RRDRLQRGYRPVIG
+654 RVDRLRRVYLPVLRWVVRKPVVVILLAV
-668 WTMRRPWIVLGLA
+668 IVLG
-681 FLVLVG
+681 G
-687 TGFAVPFVKTNYLG
+687 TVATLPFVTTNYLG

-711 QDLKPGTSLDD
+711 QDLKAGSSLAV
-722 QADAAAKVEKVLR
+722 QSESARKVER
-735 AVRGVETVQTTIGSS
+735 ALQDVDGVETVQTTIGTS
-750 GQSIQAAFGGGASA
+750 GQSIQAAFGGGGSA
-764 SVQYNVTTD
+764 SVQYAVTTD
-773 SAADQPTIQSTAR
+773 AEADQPTIQADAR
-786 DRIERIDGVGEVSLS
+786 KSIGTIKDVGEVTIAS
-801 SAGGG
+801 SGGG

-816 VTAPTQAE
+816 VTAPTQSQLE
-824 LRTAAA
+824 TASRQ
-830 TVLREMRGVDGTTE
+830 VLQTMQSVPDTTG

-853 PYLAVKVDRQAAAE
+853 PFLAVRVDRQEAASL
-867 RGLTEQQVG
+867 GLTETQVG
-876 GLVAAAVSPRDTGSV
+876 GLVAAAVSPRDTGSI

-898 DVYIADPNPPKTIS
+898 DVYIADPEPPTTIA
-912 ALQDLSIP
+912 ALRALDVP
-920 TSTGEAKLSD
+920 TSTGTVPLSD
-930 LATIERSEGP
+930 VATVEESEGP
-940 TTITTSNAVRTAT
+940 TTVTTTNAARTAT
-953 ITVTPDASNLG
+953 ITVTPDATNLG
-964 AAVQNVTAAVNAL
+964 AAVQSVTTAVDEL
-977 DLPKGASA
+977 DLPKGATA

-990 ASSQSSAFSQLFL
+990 AASQSSAFSQLGL
-1003 AILVAILIVYVIMVA
+1003 AVLVAVLIVYVIMVA
-1018 TFRSLLQPILLLMSV
+1018 TFRSLLQPLLLLVSV
-1033 PFAATGALLLQ
+1033 PFAATGAILLQ
-1044 IVSGIPLGVASII
+1044 IASGVPIGVASLI

-1068 NAIVLVDLVNQYRRR
+1068 NAIVLIDLVNQYRRR
-1083 GLRVAE
+1083 GLRVRE
-1089 ALVEGATR
+1089 ALIEGATR
-1097 RLRPILMTAL
+1097 RLRPILMTAM
-1107 ATIFALVPMALG
+1107 ATIFALLPMAIG

-1160 RERRADRIAAGTTRK
+1160 RERNDDRIAAGKTRK
-1175 QARQQR
+1175 QARAKRRQERVELRQQR
-1181 REERRAVRER
+1181 QRRRAARSG
-1191 KTASAD
+1191 SAA

>member
-6 VFSIRNRSLIALVT
+6 VFSLRNRALIALVT

-26 GGISLTSLKQE
+26 GGIALSSLKQE

-76 PNLESTSATSSTGQS
+76 PDLESTSATSSTGQS

-113 VNALSLPDTVQTQI
+113 VNALSLPDSVQTQI

-137 LQLAVTAG
+137 LQVAVSAS

-150 LVDRLNASA
+150 LVDRLQASA
-159 VPDLEKL
+159 IPDLEKL

-186 DEDELAAKGLTS
+186 DQDELAARGLS
-198 QSISDALGDNGTLIP
+198 QTAISDALDDNGTLIP
-213 GGTITQDGTT
+213 GGTITEDGST

-236 DIEALPL
+236 DIRALPL
-243 TASSSGSSSGSGGS
+243 TSSSGSSG
-257 SSGSSAGTG
+257 SSGSDGSGAG
-266 GSTSGQATT
+266 
-275 GQSATGQSATGQ
+275 
-287 SATGQSATG
+287 
-296 GSAAAGTSGE
+296 AAGADGTASSGDG
-306 NSTTAG
+306 TAAGATG
-312 TGAAGGSSASGATTG
+312 TGATGAGATGTATG
-327 ATGTS
+327 ATGTAPTGDAATGGS
-332 TTSTTPTKLGDVA
+332 TTAATPTDTTLGDVA
-345 KVAIEES
+345 KVAITES

-362 KTALTIAI
+362 QQALTISI
-370 TKTQEANTVDVSE
+370 TKTQEANTVDVSN
-383 TVKQALPGIESKVAG
+383 TVRDALPGIEDKIEG
-398 DPKVTVVFDQAPYIQ
+398 DPRFTVVFDQAPYIQ

-418 LAEEGLLGLGF
+418 LAEEGLLGLAF

-434 LVFLLSV
+434 LVFLLSW

-498 MQPGVDRS
+498 MLPGVDRGQ
-506 RAVLDAVREVAG
+506 AVRDAVREVAG

-544 FRPFALT
+544 FRPFAVT
-551 VTMALV
+551 VTLALV
-557 ASLLVSLTIVPV
+557 ASLFVSLTIVPV
-569 LAYWF
+569 LAYWW
-574 LRPPKAHRHAEAATD
+574 LRPPKAKPGDATAAAEAPTDAEAAPSAID
-589 LAAEGDEVA
+589 AERAHEGDRSE
-598 AAPVVDA
+598 
-605 AGHPVE
+605 
-611 AQPAGAQP
+611 
-619 AGVQPA
+619 
-625 GVQPAGVQ
+625 
-633 PVGASAAT
+633 

-654 RRDRLQRGYRPVIG
+654 RVDRLRRVYLPVLRWVVRKPVVVILLAV
-668 WTMRRPWIVLGLA
+668 IVLG
-681 FLVLVG
+681 G
-687 TGFAVPFVKTNYLG
+687 TVATLPFVTTNYLG

-711 QDLKPGTSLDD
+711 QDLQAGSSLAV
-722 QADAAAKVEKVLR
+722 QSESARKVER
-735 AVRGVETVQTTIGSS
+735 ALQDVDGVETVQTTIGTS
-750 GQSIQAAFGGGASA
+750 GQSIQAAFGGGGSA
-764 SVQYNVTTD
+764 SVQYAVTTD
-773 SAADQPTIQSTAR
+773 AEADQPTIQADAR
-786 DRIERIDGVGEVSLS
+786 KSIGKIKDVGEVTIAS
-801 SAGGG
+801 SGGG

-816 VTAPTQAE
+816 VTAPTQSQLE
-824 LRTAAA
+824 TASRQ
-830 TVLREMRGVDGTTE
+830 VLQTMQSVPDTTG

-853 PYLAVKVDRQAAAE
+853 PFLAVRVDRAKAASL
-867 RGLTEQQVG
+867 GLTETQVG
-876 GLVAAAVSPRDTGSV
+876 GLVAAAVSPRDTGSI

-898 DVYIADPNPPKTIS
+898 DVYIADPEPPTTIA
-912 ALQDLSIP
+912 ALRALDVP
-920 TSTGEAKLSD
+920 TSTGTVPLSD
-930 LATIERSEGP
+930 VATVEESEGP
-940 TTITTSNAVRTAT
+940 TTVTTTNAARTAT
-953 ITVTPDASNLG
+953 ITVTPDATNLG
-964 AAVQNVTAAVNAL
+964 AAVQSVTTAVDEL
-977 DLPKGASA
+977 DLPKGATA

-990 ASSQSSAFSQLFL
+990 AASQSSAFSQLGL
-1003 AILVAILIVYVIMVA
+1003 AVLVAVLIVYVIMVA
-1018 TFRSLLQPILLLMSV
+1018 TFRSLLQPLLLLVSV
-1033 PFAATGALLLQ
+1033 PFAATGAILLQ
-1044 IVSGIPLGVASII
+1044 IASGVPIGVASLI

-1068 NAIVLVDLVNQYRRR
+1068 NAIVLIDLVNQYRRR
-1083 GLRVAE
+1083 GLRVRE
-1089 ALVEGATR
+1089 ALIEGATR
-1097 RLRPILMTAL
+1097 RLRPILMTAM
-1107 ATIFALVPMALG
+1107 ATIFALLPMAIG

-1160 RERRADRIAAGTTRK
+1160 RERNDDRIAAGKTRK
-1175 QARQQR
+1175 QARAERRQERVELRQERQR
-1181 REERRAVRER
+1181 RRAARSG
-1191 KTASAD
+1191 SAA

>member
-6 VFSIRNRSLIALVT
+6 VFSLRNRALIALVT

-26 GGISLTSLKQE
+26 GGIALSSLKQE

-76 PNLESTSATSSTGQS
+76 PDLESTSATSSTGQS

-113 VNALSLPDTVQTQI
+113 VNALSLPDSVQTQI

-137 LQLAVTAG
+137 LQVAVSAS

-150 LVDRLNASA
+150 LVDRLQASA
-159 VPDLEKL
+159 IPDLEKL

-186 DEDELAAKGLTS
+186 DQDELAARGLS
-198 QSISDALGDNGTLIP
+198 QTAISDALDDNGTLIP
-213 GGTITQDGTT
+213 GGTITEDGST

-236 DIEALPL
+236 DIRALPL
-243 TASSSGSSSGSGGS
+243 TSSSSSSGSSGSSGSG
-257 SSGSSAGTG
+257 
-266 GSTSGQATT
+266 
-275 GQSATGQSATGQ
+275 
-287 SATGQSATG
+287 
-296 GSAAAGTSGE
+296 AAG
-306 NSTTAG
+306 A
-312 TGAAGGSSASGATTG
+312 GAAGADGAASSGDGTAAG
-327 ATGTS
+327 ATGTGTTGTGTDATGAAPTGS
-332 TTSTTPTKLGDVA
+332 AATDTSTTAATPTDTTLGDVA
-345 KVAIEES
+345 KVAITQS

-362 KTALTIAI
+362 QQALTISI
-370 TKTQEANTVDVSE
+370 TKTQEANTVDVSN
-383 TVKQALPGIESKVAG
+383 TVRAALPGIEDKIEG
-398 DPKVTVVFDQAPYIQ
+398 DPRFTVVFDQAPYIQ

-418 LAEEGLLGLGF
+418 LAEEGLLGLAF

-434 LVFLLSV
+434 LVFLLSW

-498 MQPGVDRS
+498 MLPGVDRGQ
-506 RAVLDAVREVAG
+506 AVRDAVREVAG

-544 FRPFALT
+544 FRPFAVT
-551 VTMALV
+551 VTLALV
-557 ASLLVSLTIVPV
+557 ASLFVSLTIVPV
-569 LAYWF
+569 LAYWW
-574 LRPPKAHRHAEAATD
+574 LRPPKAKPGDAPTAADADADADAGEGADT
-589 LAAEGDEVA
+589 AAA
-598 AAPVVDA
+598 AAPSAVDA
-605 AGHPVE
+605 E
-611 AQPAGAQP
+611 RDRDR
-619 AGVQPA
+619 
-625 GVQPAGVQ
+625 
-633 PVGASAAT
+633 SE

-654 RRDRLQRGYRPVIG
+654 RVDRLRRVYLPVLRWVVRKPVVVILLAV
-668 WTMRRPWIVLGLA
+668 IVLG
-681 FLVLVG
+681 G
-687 TGFAVPFVKTNYLG
+687 TAATLPFVTTNYLG

-711 QDLKPGTSLDD
+711 QDLKAGSSLAV
-722 QADAAAKVEKVLR
+722 QSESARKVER
-735 AVRGVETVQTTIGSS
+735 ALQDVDGVETVQTTIGTS
-750 GQSIQAAFGGGASA
+750 GQSIQAAFGGGGSA
-764 SVQYNVTTD
+764 SVQYAVTTD
-773 SAADQPTIQSTAR
+773 AEADQPTIQADAR
-786 DRIERIDGVGEVSLS
+786 KAIGSIKDVGEVTIAS
-801 SAGGG
+801 SGGG

-816 VTAPTQAE
+816 VTAPTQSQLE
-824 LRTAAA
+824 TASRQ
-830 TVLREMRGVDGTTE
+830 VLKTMQSVPDTTA

-853 PYLAVKVDRQAAAE
+853 PFLAVRVDRAKAASL
-867 RGLTEQQVG
+867 GVTETQVG
-876 GLVAAAVSPRDTGSV
+876 GLVAAAVSPRDTGSI

-898 DVYIADPNPPKTIS
+898 DVYIADPEPPTTIA
-912 ALQDLSIP
+912 ALRALDVP
-920 TSTGEAKLSD
+920 TSTGTVPLSD
-930 LATIERSEGP
+930 VATVEESEGP
-940 TTITTSNAVRTAT
+940 TTVTTTNAARTAT
-953 ITVTPDASNLG
+953 ITVTPDATNLG
-964 AAVQNVTAAVNAL
+964 AAVQSVTTAVDEL
-977 DLPKGASA
+977 DLPKGATA

-990 ASSQSSAFSQLFL
+990 AASQSSAFSQLGL
-1003 AILVAILIVYVIMVA
+1003 AVLVAVLIVYVIMVA
-1018 TFRSLLQPILLLMSV
+1018 TFRSLLQPLLLLVSV
-1033 PFAATGALLLQ
+1033 PFAATGAILLQ
-1044 IVSGIPLGVASII
+1044 IASGVPIGVASLI

-1068 NAIVLVDLVNQYRRR
+1068 NAIVLIDLVNQYRRR
-1083 GLRVAE
+1083 GLRVRE
-1089 ALVEGATR
+1089 ALIEGATR
-1097 RLRPILMTAL
+1097 RLRPILMTAM
-1107 ATIFALVPMALG
+1107 ATIFALLPMAIG

-1160 RERRADRIAAGTTRK
+1160 RERNTDRIAAGKTRK
-1175 QARQQR
+1175 QARAER
-1181 REERRAVRER
+1181 RQERAERRAER
-1191 KTASAD
+1191 QRRRAERSGSAA

>member
-6 VFSIRNRSLIALVT
+6 VFSLRNRALIALVT

-26 GGISLTSLKQE
+26 GGVALSSLKQE

-76 PNLESTSATSSTGQS
+76 PDLESTSATSSTGQS

-113 VNALSLPDTVQTQI
+113 VNALSLPDSVQTQI

-137 LQLAVTAG
+137 LQVAVSAS

-150 LVDRLNASA
+150 LVDRLQASA
-159 VPDLEKL
+159 IPDLEKL

-186 DEDELAAKGLTS
+186 DQDELAARGLS
-198 QSISDALGDNGTLIP
+198 QTAISDALDDNGTLIP
-213 GGTITQDGTT
+213 GGTLTEDGST

-229 ERIASLK
+229 ERIASLE
-236 DIEALPL
+236 DIRDLPL
-243 TASSSGSSSGSGGS
+243 TSSSSGSG
-257 SSGSSAGTG
+257 
-266 GSTSGQATT
+266 
-275 GQSATGQSATGQ
+275 
-287 SATGQSATG
+287 
-296 GSAAAGTSGE
+296 
-306 NSTTAG
+306 
-312 TGAAGGSSASGATTG
+312 SSASGGTTSGSAGATSGAATGAGAAATG
-327 ATGTS
+327 ATGTGATGAGATGTGTGADATGG
-332 TTSTTPTKLGDVA
+332 TTTTAPTDGTATGGATTAATPTDTTLGDVA
-345 KVAIEES
+345 TVAIKES

-362 KTALTIAI
+362 EQALTISI
-370 TKTQEANTVDVSE
+370 TKTQEANTVDVSK
-383 TVKQALPGIESKVAG
+383 TVRDALPGIEKKIEG
-398 DPKVTVVFDQAPYIQ
+398 DPRFTVVFDQAPYIQ

-429 AVLVI
+429 AVIVI
-434 LVFLLSV
+434 LVFLLSW

-498 MQPGVDRS
+498 MVPGVDRG

-544 FRPFALT
+544 FRPFAVT
-551 VTMALV
+551 VTLALI

-569 LAYWF
+569 LAYWW
-574 LRPPKAHRHAEAATD
+574 LRPAKAKQGTVTATAAS
-589 LAAEGDEVA
+589 EGSDPA
-598 AAPVVDA
+598 AADLDTIRP
-605 AGHPVE
+605 GSE
-611 AQPAGAQP
+611 G
-619 AGVQPA
+619 
-625 GVQPAGVQ
+625 
-633 PVGASAAT
+633 T
-641 GALASAADLHDAG
+641 LASAGDLHDAG
-654 RRDRLQRGYRPVIG
+654 TSDRLRRVYLPVLS
-668 WTMRRPWIVLGLA
+668 WAVRKPVVVVLLAVVVLG
-681 FLVLVG
+681 G
-687 TGFAVPFVKTNYLG
+687 TVASLPFVTTNYLG

-711 QDLKPGTSLDD
+711 QDLKAGSSLAVQSDS
-722 QADAAAKVEKVLR
+722 ARKVER
-735 AVRGVETVQTTIGSS
+735 ALQDVDGVETVQTTIGTS
-750 GQSIQAAFGGGASA
+750 GQSIQAAFGGGGTA
-764 SVQYNVTTD
+764 SVQYAVTTD
-773 SAADQPTIQSTAR
+773 ADADQTTIQADAR
-786 DRIERIDGVGEVSLS
+786 KSLKGIDDVGEITIAS
-801 SAGGG
+801 SGG

-816 VTAPTQAE
+816 VTAPTQSQLE
-824 LRTAAA
+824 TASQK
-830 TVLREMRGVDGTTE
+830 VLKTMQSVENTTA

-853 PYLAVKVDRQAAAE
+853 PFLAVRVDRAKAASL
-867 RGLTEQQVG
+867 GLTETQVG
-876 GLVAAAVSPRDTGSV
+876 GLVAAAVSPRDTGSI

-898 DVYIADPNPPKTIS
+898 DVYIADAEPPTTIA
-912 ALQDLSIP
+912 ALRDLAVP
-920 TSTGEAKLSD
+920 TSTGTAKLTDVATVEESD
-930 LATIERSEGP
+930 GP
-940 TTITTSNAVRTAT
+940 TTVTTTNAARTAT

-964 AAVQNVTAAVNAL
+964 AAVQSVTTAVDEL
-977 DLPKGASA
+977 DLPRGATA

-990 ASSQSSAFSQLFL
+990 AASQSSAFSQLGL
-1003 AILVAILIVYVIMVA
+1003 ALVVAVLIVYVIMVA
-1018 TFRSLLQPILLLMSV
+1018 TFRSLLQPLMLLVSV
-1033 PFAATGALLLQ
+1033 PFAFTGALLLQ
-1044 IVSGIPLGVASII
+1044 IISGVPLGVASLI
-1057 GLLMLVGIVVT
+1057 GLLMLIGIVVT
-1068 NAIVLVDLVNQYRRR
+1068 NAIVLIDLVNQYRRR
-1083 GLRVAE
+1083 GLRVRD
-1089 ALVEGATR
+1089 ALLEGATR
-1097 RLRPILMTAL
+1097 RLRPILMTAT
-1107 ATIFALVPMALG
+1107 ATIFALLPMAIG

-1146 LVVLPALYFVVERA
+1146 LVVLPALYALVEGA
-1160 RERRADRIAAGTTRK
+1160 RERRA
-1175 QARQQR
+1175 
-1181 REERRAVRER
+1181 ER
-1191 KTASAD
+1191 KSAPAQV

>member
-6 VFSIRNRSLIALVT
+6 VFSLRNRALIALVT

-26 GGISLTSLKQE
+26 GGVALTNLKQE

-42 EFPQVAIVSAYPGA
+42 QFPQVAIVSAYPGA

-76 PNLESTSATSSTGQS
+76 PDLESTSATSSTGQS

-97 QYGSNLASAE
+97 DYGSNLASAE

-137 LQLAVTAG
+137 LQLAVTAS

-150 LVDRLNASA
+150 LVDRLNATA

-186 DEDELAAKGLTS
+186 DTDELAARGLTT
-198 QSISDALGDNGTLIP
+198 QSVSDALDDNGTLIP
-213 GGTITQDGTT
+213 GGTITEDGKT

-229 ERIASLK
+229 QRIASLD
-236 DIEALPL
+236 DIRGLPL
-243 TASSSGSSSGSGGS
+243 TASSGSGSSSSGAGSESAAGGAATGSGAAGAPGS
-257 SSGSSAGTG
+257 TGSTTG
-266 GSTSGQATT
+266 G
-275 GQSATGQSATGQ
+275 ATGSGDGTA
-287 SATGQSATG
+287 G
-296 GSAAAGTSGE
+296 GSAAGQTGTDGTATGGAGTD
-306 NSTTAG
+306 G
-312 TGAAGGSSASGATTG
+312 T
-327 ATGTS
+327 ATGGAGAS
-332 TTSTTPTKLGDVA
+332 TASTPTALGDVA
-345 KVAIEES
+345 TVRIEES

-362 KTALTIAI
+362 KTALTVAI

-383 TVKQALPGIESKVAG
+383 TVKDALPGIEAKVAG
-398 DPKVTVVFDQAPYIQ
+398 DPQFTVVFDQAPYIQ

-429 AVLVI
+429 AVVVI
-434 LVFLLSV
+434 LVFLLSW

-461 MRAAGYTLNIIT
+461 MQAAGYTLNIIT

-498 MQPGVDRS
+498 LQPGVDRG

-551 VTMALV
+551 VTMALI
-557 ASLLVSLTIVPV
+557 ASLFVSLTIVPV
-569 LAYWF
+569 LAYWW
-574 LRPPKAHRHAEAATD
+574 LRAPRADRNADPAATR
-589 LAAEGDEVA
+589 A
-598 AAPVVDA
+598 DA
-605 AGHPVE
+605 AGAGSVSTD
-611 AQPAGAQP
+611 AAGA
-619 AGVQPA
+619 GS
-625 GVQPAGVQ
+625 
-633 PVGASAAT
+633 AST
-641 GALASAADLHDAG
+641 GALASADDLHDAG
-654 RRDRLQRGYRPVIG
+654 TSDRLRRGYLPVLRWAVGRPALVLALAVL
-668 WTMRRPWIVLGLA
+668 VLG
-681 FLVLVG
+681 G
-687 TGFAVPFVKTNYLG
+687 TGAAVPFVKTNYLG

-711 QDLKPGTSLDD
+711 QDLEPGTSLDE
-722 QADAAAKVEKVLR
+722 QSDAAREVEGVLR
-735 AVRGVETVQTTIGSS
+735 DVSGVETVQTTIGSS

-773 SAADQPTIQSTAR
+773 AEADQNTIQSTVR
-786 DRIERIDGVGEVSLS
+786 DRIEQLDGAGEVTMS
-801 SAGGG
+801 SGGGG

-824 LRTAAA
+824 LETAAA
-830 TVLREMRGVDGTTE
+830 EVLDEMRGVEGTTG
-844 ATSNLSAAE
+844 ATSNLSAAV
-853 PYLAVKVDRQAAAE
+853 PYLAVQVDRSAAAE
-867 RGLTEQQVG
+867 RGLTETQVG
-876 GLVAAAVSPRDTGSV
+876 GIVAAAVSPRDTGSV

-898 DVYIADPNPPKTIS
+898 DVYIADPEPPTTIE
-912 ALQDLSIP
+912 ALESLSIP
-920 TSTGEAKLSD
+920 TASGEVPLTDVATVEQSD
-930 LATIERSEGP
+930 GP
-940 TTITTSNAVRTAT
+940 TTITTSDAVRTAT
-953 ITVTPDASNLG
+953 ITVTPDSTNLG
-964 AAVQNVTAAVNAL
+964 AAVQNVTQAVDRL
-977 DLPKGASA
+977 DLPQGASA

-990 ASSQSSAFSQLFL
+990 ASSQSSAFSQLLL

-1018 TFRSLLQPILLLMSV
+1018 TFRSLLQPLLLLASV

-1044 IVSGIPLGVASII
+1044 IVTGIPLGVASII

-1068 NAIVLVDLVNQYRRR
+1068 NAIVLIDLVNQYRRR
-1083 GLRVAE
+1083 GLRVRD
-1089 ALVEGATR
+1089 ALIEGATR

-1107 ATIFALVPMALG
+1107 ATIFALLPMAMG

-1146 LVVLPALYFVVERA
+1146 LVVLPALYSVVEGF
-1160 RERRADRIAAGTTRK
+1160 RERRADRRAARDAAAAGDAGGDRTV
-1175 QARQQR
+1175 A
-1181 REERRAVRER
+1181 AG
-1191 KTASAD
+1191 

>member
-6 VFSIRNRSLIALVT
+6 VFSLRNRALIALVT

-26 GGISLTSLKQE
+26 GGIALSSLKQE

-76 PNLESTSATSSTGQS
+76 PDLESTSATSSTGQS

-113 VNALSLPDTVQTQI
+113 VNALSLPDSVQTQI

-137 LQLAVTAG
+137 LQVAVSAS

-150 LVDRLNASA
+150 LVDRLQASA
-159 VPDLEKL
+159 IPDLEKL

-186 DEDELAAKGLTS
+186 DQDELAARGLS
-198 QSISDALGDNGTLIP
+198 QTAISDALDDNGTLIP
-213 GGTITQDGTT
+213 GGTITEDGST

-236 DIEALPL
+236 DIRALPL
-243 TASSSGSSSGSGGS
+243 TSSSSSDGSGSGSGAAGADGTA
-257 SSGSSAGTG
+257 SSGDGT
-266 GSTSGQATT
+266 
-275 GQSATGQSATGQ
+275 
-287 SATGQSATG
+287 
-296 GSAAAGTSGE
+296 AAGAT
-306 NSTTAG
+306 G
-312 TGAAGGSSASGATTG
+312 TGATGAGATGTGTG
-327 ATGTS
+327 ATGTGATGTGATGTAPTGDAATGGS
-332 TTSTTPTKLGDVA
+332 TTAATPTDTTLGDVA
-345 KVAIEES
+345 KVAITES

-362 KTALTIAI
+362 QQALTISI
-370 TKTQEANTVDVSE
+370 TKTQEANTVDVSN
-383 TVKQALPGIESKVAG
+383 TVRDALPGIEDKIEG
-398 DPKVTVVFDQAPYIQ
+398 DPRFTVVFDQAPYIQ

-418 LAEEGLLGLGF
+418 LAEEGLLGLAF

-434 LVFLLSV
+434 LVFLLSW

-498 MQPGVDRS
+498 MLPGVDRGQ
-506 RAVLDAVREVAG
+506 AVRDAVREVAG

-544 FRPFALT
+544 FRPFAVT
-551 VTMALV
+551 VTLALV
-557 ASLLVSLTIVPV
+557 ASLFVSLTIVPV
-569 LAYWF
+569 LAYWW
-574 LRPPKAHRHAEAATD
+574 LRPPKAKPGDATAAAEAPTDAEAAPSAID
-589 LAAEGDEVA
+589 AERAHEGGRSE
-598 AAPVVDA
+598 
-605 AGHPVE
+605 
-611 AQPAGAQP
+611 
-619 AGVQPA
+619 
-625 GVQPAGVQ
+625 
-633 PVGASAAT
+633 

-654 RRDRLQRGYRPVIG
+654 RVDRLRRVYLPVLRWVVRKPVVVILLAV
-668 WTMRRPWIVLGLA
+668 IVLG
-681 FLVLVG
+681 G
-687 TGFAVPFVKTNYLG
+687 TVATLPFVTTNYLG

-711 QDLKPGTSLDD
+711 QDLKAGSSLAV
-722 QADAAAKVEKVLR
+722 QSESARKVER
-735 AVRGVETVQTTIGSS
+735 ALQDVDGVETVQTTIGTS
-750 GQSIQAAFGGGASA
+750 GQSIQAAFGGGGSA
-764 SVQYNVTTD
+764 SVQYAVTTD
-773 SAADQPTIQSTAR
+773 AEADQPTIQADAR
-786 DRIERIDGVGEVSLS
+786 KSIGTIKDVGEVTIAS
-801 SAGGG
+801 SGGG

-816 VTAPTQAE
+816 VTAPTQSQLE
-824 LRTAAA
+824 TASRQ
-830 TVLREMRGVDGTTE
+830 VLKTMQSVPDTTG

-853 PYLAVKVDRQAAAE
+853 PFLAVRVDRAKAASL
-867 RGLTEQQVG
+867 GLTETQVG
-876 GLVAAAVSPRDTGSV
+876 GLVAAAVSPRDTGSI

-898 DVYIADPNPPKTIS
+898 DVYIADPEPPTTIA
-912 ALQDLSIP
+912 ALRALDVP
-920 TSTGEAKLSD
+920 TSTGTVPLSD
-930 LATIERSEGP
+930 VATVEESEGP
-940 TTITTSNAVRTAT
+940 TTVTTTNAARTAT
-953 ITVTPDASNLG
+953 ITVTPDATNLG
-964 AAVQNVTAAVNAL
+964 AAVQSVTTAVDEL
-977 DLPKGASA
+977 DLPKGATA

-990 ASSQSSAFSQLFL
+990 AASQSSAFSQLGL
-1003 AILVAILIVYVIMVA
+1003 AVLVAVLIVYVIMVA
-1018 TFRSLLQPILLLMSV
+1018 TFRSLLQPLLLLVSV
-1033 PFAATGALLLQ
+1033 PFAATGAILLQ
-1044 IVSGIPLGVASII
+1044 IASGVPIGVASLI

-1068 NAIVLVDLVNQYRRR
+1068 NAIVLIDLVNQYRRR
-1083 GLRVAE
+1083 GLRVRE
-1089 ALVEGATR
+1089 ALIEGATR
-1097 RLRPILMTAL
+1097 RLRPILMTAM
-1107 ATIFALVPMALG
+1107 ATIFALLPMAIG

-1160 RERRADRIAAGTTRK
+1160 RERNDDRIAAGKTRK
-1175 QARQQR
+1175 QARAERRQERVELRQERQR
-1181 REERRAVRER
+1181 RRAARSG
-1191 KTASAD
+1191 SAA

>member
-6 VFSIRNRSLIALVT
+6 VFSLRNRALIALVAV
-20 IVVAVF
+20 VVAVF

-42 EFPQVAIVSAYPGA
+42 QFPQVAIVSAYPGA

-76 PNLESTSATSSTGQS
+76 PDLESTSATSSTGQS

-97 QYGSNLASAE
+97 DYGSNLASAE

-137 LQLAVTAG
+137 LQLAVTASG
-145 GNQEQ
+145 DQEQ
-150 LVDRLNASA
+150 LVDRLNATA
-159 VPDLEKL
+159 IPDIEKL

-186 DEDELAAKGLTS
+186 DEDELASRGLTT
-198 QSISDALGDNGTLIP
+198 QSISDALDDNGALVP

-229 ERIASLK
+229 ERIASLD
-236 DIEALPL
+236 DIRALPL
-243 TASSSGSSSGSGGS
+243 TAASSSSGGS
-257 SSGSSAGTG
+257 STGASGT
-266 GSTSGQATT
+266 
-275 GQSATGQSATGQ
+275 
-287 SATGQSATG
+287 SATG
-296 GSAAAGTSGE
+296 G
-306 NSTTAG
+306 
-312 TGAAGGSSASGATTG
+312 TTG
-327 ATGTS
+327 ATGATGASAAPGATGTTGASGAGEASSASSPTATS
-332 TTSTTPTKLGDVA
+332 GAAATTTPTTLGDVA

-383 TVKQALPGIESKVAG
+383 TVRDALPGIEAKVAG
-398 DPKVTVVFDQAPYIQ
+398 DPRFTVVFDQAPYIQ

-429 AVLVI
+429 AVIVI

-441 RSTLVTAI
+441 RSTIVTAI

-461 MRAAGYTLNIIT
+461 VRAAGYTLNIIT

-498 MQPGVDRS
+498 LQPGVERT

-574 LRPPKAHRHAEAATD
+574 LRAPKTHRHAPVPDAAVPD
-589 LAAEGDEVA
+589 
-598 AAPVVDA
+598 APV
-605 AGHPVE
+605 
-611 AQPAGAQP
+611 
-619 AGVQPA
+619 
-625 GVQPAGVQ
+625 
-633 PVGASAAT
+633 SAAT
-641 GALASAADLHDAG
+641 GALASGADLHDAG
-654 RRDRLQRGYRPVIG
+654 APDRLRRGYQPVLRWAIGRPAIVVVLALL
-668 WTMRRPWIVLGLA
+668 VLG
-681 FLVLVG
+681 G
-687 TGFAVPFVKTNYLG
+687 TAAAVPFVKTNYLG

-711 QDLKPGTSLDD
+711 QDLKPGTSLDV
-722 QADAAAKVEKVLR
+722 QSHAAEDVERVLR
-735 AVRGVETVQTTIGSS
+735 GVSGVETVQTTIGTS
-750 GQSIQAAFGGGASA
+750 GQSIQAAFGGAASA

-773 SAADQPTIQSTAR
+773 ADADQTTIQSQAR
-786 DRIERIDGVGEVSLS
+786 TRIEKLDGVGEVNLS

-816 VTAPTQAE
+816 VTAPTQAQ
-824 LRTAAA
+824 LKTAADK
-830 TVLREMRGVDGTTE
+830 VLREMRKVDGTTG

-853 PYLAVKVDRQAAAE
+853 PYLAVRVDRQAVAAH
-867 RGLTEQQVG
+867 GLTETQVG
-876 GLVAAAVSPRDTGSV
+876 GLVAAAVSPRDTGTI

-898 DVYIADPNPPKTIS
+898 DVYIADPEPPRTID
-912 ALQDLSIP
+912 ALKALSIP
-920 TSTGEAKLSD
+920 TTTGSVPLSD
-930 LATIERSEGP
+930 LATVEQSEGP

-953 ITVTPDASNLG
+953 ITVTPDSTNLG
-964 AAVQNVTAAVNAL
+964 AAVQNVTSAVDGL
-977 DLPKGASA
+977 DLPRGASA
-985 SIGGV
+985 TIGGV
-990 ASSQSSAFSQLFL
+990 ASSQSSAFSQLLL
-1003 AILVAILIVYVIMVA
+1003 AVLVAVLIVYVIMVA
-1018 TFRSLLQPILLLMSV
+1018 TFRSLLQPLLLLVSV
-1033 PFAATGALLLQ
+1033 PFAVTGALLLQ
-1044 IVSGIPLGVASII
+1044 IITGIPLGVASLI
-1057 GLLMLVGIVVT
+1057 GVLMLVGIVVT
-1068 NAIVLVDLVNQYRRR
+1068 NAIVLIDLVNQYRRR
-1083 GLRVAE
+1083 GLRVRE

-1107 ATIFALVPMALG
+1107 ATIFALLPMAVG

-1138 LVSSTLLT
+1138 LVSSTVLT
-1146 LVVLPALYFVVERA
+1146 LVVLPSLYALVEGG
-1160 RERRADRIAAGTTRK
+1160 RERRA
-1175 QARQQR
+1175 
-1181 REERRAVRER
+1181 ERRAARAAHAVQAVGVPAADVPEADVPEADAPER
-1191 KTASAD
+1191 

>member
-6 VFSIRNRSLIALVT
+6 VFSLRNRALIALVT

-26 GGISLTSLKQE
+26 GGVALTNLKQE

-42 EFPQVAIVSAYPGA
+42 QFPQVAIVSAYPGA

-97 QYGSNLASAE
+97 DYGSNLASAE

-137 LQLAVTAG
+137 LQLAVTAS

-150 LVDRLNASA
+150 LVDRLNATA

-177 PGRRVVITP
+177 PGRRIVITP
-186 DEDELAAKGLTS
+186 NEDELAARGLTT
-198 QSISDALGDNGTLIP
+198 QSISNALDDNGTLIP
-213 GGTITQDGTT
+213 GGTITQDGKT

-229 ERIASLK
+229 QRIASLD
-236 DIEALPL
+236 DIRGLPL
-243 TASSSGSSSGSGGS
+243 TASSGSG
-257 SSGSSAGTG
+257 SSGSSGSSGGGTAAGGTAAGQGQTGASGSGTTGTG
-266 GSTSGQATT
+266 G
-275 GQSATGQSATGQ
+275 
-287 SATGQSATG
+287 
-296 GSAAAGTSGE
+296 
-306 NSTTAG
+306 
-312 TGAAGGSSASGATTG
+312 TGASTAS
-327 ATGTS
+327 
-332 TTSTTPTKLGDVA
+332 TPTSLGDVA
-345 KVAIEES
+345 TVQIEES

-383 TVKQALPGIESKVAG
+383 TVKDALPGIEAKVTG
-398 DPKVTVVFDQAPYIQ
+398 DPQFTVVFDQAPYIQ

-429 AVLVI
+429 AVVVI
-434 LVFLLSV
+434 LVFLLSW

-461 MRAAGYTLNIIT
+461 MQAAGYTLNIIT

-498 MQPGVDRS
+498 LQPGVDRG

-551 VTMALV
+551 VTMALL
-557 ASLLVSLTIVPV
+557 ASLFVSLTIVPV
-569 LAYWF
+569 LAYWW
-574 LRPPKAHRHAEAATD
+574 LRAPRTHRHAATPTTGSTPTASSGTPASPTAASP
-589 LAAEGDEVA
+589 A
-598 AAPVVDA
+598 AA
-605 AGHPVE
+605 
-611 AQPAGAQP
+611 
-619 AGVQPA
+619 
-625 GVQPAGVQ
+625 
-633 PVGASAAT
+633 SST
-641 GALASAADLHDAG
+641 GALASADDLHDAG
-654 RRDRLQRGYRPVIG
+654 TSDRLRRGYLPVLRWAVGRP
-668 WTMRRPWIVLGLA
+668 A
-681 FLVLVG
+681 LVLVLALVVLGG
-687 TGFAVPFVKTNYLG
+687 TAAAVPFVKTNYLG

-711 QDLKPGTSLDD
+711 QDLEPGTSLDE
-722 QADAAAKVEKVLR
+722 QSDAARKVERVLQD
-735 AVRGVETVQTTIGSS
+735 VSGVETVQTTIGSS

-764 SVQYNVTTD
+764 AVQYNVTTD
-773 SAADQPTIQSTAR
+773 AGADQTTIQSTAR

-816 VTAPTQAE
+816 VTAPTQSE
-824 LRTAAA
+824 LETAAKQ
-830 TVLREMRGVDGTTE
+830 VLTTMRDVDGTTS

-853 PYLAVKVDRQAAAE
+853 PYLAVRVDRTKAAE
-867 RGLTEQQVG
+867 RGLTETQVG
-876 GLVAAAVSPRDTGSV
+876 GIVAAAVSPRDTGSV

-898 DVYIADPNPPKTIS
+898 DVYIADPQPPTTID
-912 ALQDLSIP
+912 ALRSLSIP
-920 TSTGEAKLSD
+920 TASGEVPLTDVATVEQSD
-930 LATIERSEGP
+930 GP

-953 ITVTPDASNLG
+953 ITVTPDSTNLG
-964 AAVQNVTAAVNAL
+964 QAVQNVTQAVDAL

-985 SIGGV
+985 TIGGV
-990 ASSQSSAFSQLFL
+990 ASSQSSAFSQLLL
-1003 AILVAILIVYVIMVA
+1003 AVLVAILIVYVIMVA
-1018 TFRSLLQPILLLMSV
+1018 TFRSLLQPILLLLSV

-1044 IVSGIPLGVASII
+1044 IVTGIPLGVASLI

-1068 NAIVLVDLVNQYRRR
+1068 NAIVLIDLVNQYRRR
-1083 GLRVAE
+1083 GLRVRE
-1089 ALVEGATR
+1089 ALIEGATR

-1107 ATIFALVPMALG
+1107 ATIFALLPMAIG

-1146 LVVLPALYFVVERA
+1146 LVVLPALYSVVEGF
-1160 RERRADRIAAGTTRK
+1160 RERRADRKAEREAAT
-1175 QARQQR
+1175 
-1181 REERRAVRER
+1181 EH
-1191 KTASAD
+1191 

>member
-6 VFSIRNRSLIALVT
+6 VFSLRNRALIALVT

-26 GGISLTSLKQE
+26 GGIALSSLKQE

-76 PNLESTSATSSTGQS
+76 PDLESTSATSSTGQS

-113 VNALSLPDTVQTQI
+113 VNALSLPDSVQTQI

-137 LQLAVTAG
+137 LQVAVSAS

-150 LVDRLNASA
+150 LVDRLQASA
-159 VPDLEKL
+159 IPDLEKL

-186 DEDELAAKGLTS
+186 DQDELAARGLS
-198 QSISDALGDNGTLIP
+198 QTAISDALDDNGTLIP
-213 GGTITQDGTT
+213 GGTITEDGST

-229 ERIASLK
+229 ERIASLE
-236 DIEALPL
+236 DIRALPL
-243 TASSSGSSSGSGGS
+243 TGSSDSGASGSG
-257 SSGSSAGTG
+257 SGTAAGAG
-266 GSTSGQATT
+266 DSTT
-275 GQSATGQSATGQ
+275 GAGGADGAATGAT
-287 SATGQSATG
+287 
-296 GSAAAGTSGE
+296 
-306 NSTTAG
+306 G
-312 TGAAGGSSASGATTG
+312 TGAAGTSDTAAGTTGTATTDGATTG
-327 ATGTS
+327 GT
-332 TTSTTPTKLGDVA
+332 TTAATPTDTTLGDVA
-345 KVAIEES
+345 KVAITES

-362 KTALTIAI
+362 QQALTISI
-370 TKTQEANTVDVSE
+370 TKTQEANTVDVST
-383 TVKQALPGIESKVAG
+383 TVRDALPGIEDKIAG
-398 DPKVTVVFDQAPYIQ
+398 DPRFTVVFDQAPYIQ

-418 LAEEGLLGLGF
+418 LAEEGLLGLAF
-429 AVLVI
+429 AVIVI
-434 LVFLLSV
+434 LVFLLSW

-498 MQPGVDRS
+498 MLPGVDRG
-506 RAVLDAVREVAG
+506 RAVRDAVREVAG

-544 FRPFALT
+544 FRPFAVT
-551 VTMALV
+551 VTLALV
-557 ASLLVSLTIVPV
+557 ASLFVSLTIVPV
-569 LAYWF
+569 LAYWW
-574 LRPPKAHRHAEAATD
+574 LRAPKAKPGDATSTAHADAESAPSAAV
-589 LAAEGDEVA
+589 AEGDRSE
-598 AAPVVDA
+598 
-605 AGHPVE
+605 
-611 AQPAGAQP
+611 
-619 AGVQPA
+619 
-625 GVQPAGVQ
+625 
-633 PVGASAAT
+633 

-654 RRDRLQRGYRPVIG
+654 RADRLRRVYLPVLRWVVRKPVVVILLAVV
-668 WTMRRPWIVLGLA
+668 VLG
-681 FLVLVG
+681 G
-687 TGFAVPFVKTNYLG
+687 TVATLPFVTTNYLG

-711 QDLKPGTSLDD
+711 QDLKAGSSLAV
-722 QADAAAKVEKVLR
+722 QSESARKVER
-735 AVRGVETVQTTIGSS
+735 ALQDVEGVETVQTTIGTS
-750 GQSIQAAFGGGASA
+750 GQSIQAAFGGGGSA
-764 SVQYNVTTD
+764 SVQYAVTTD
-773 SAADQPTIQSTAR
+773 AEADQPTIQADAR
-786 DRIERIDGVGEVSLS
+786 KSIAGIDDVGEVTIAS
-801 SAGGG
+801 SGGG

-816 VTAPTQAE
+816 VTAPTQAQLE
-824 LRTAAA
+824 TASRQ
-830 TVLREMRGVDGTTE
+830 VLKTMQSVPDTTG

-853 PYLAVKVDRQAAAE
+853 PFLAVRVDRAEAASL
-867 RGLTEQQVG
+867 GLTETQVG
-876 GLVAAAVSPRDTGSV
+876 GLVAAAVSPRDTGSI

-898 DVYIADPNPPKTIS
+898 DVYIADPEPPTTIA
-912 ALQDLSIP
+912 ALRALDVP
-920 TSTGEAKLSD
+920 TSTGTVPLSD
-930 LATIERSEGP
+930 VATVEESEGP
-940 TTITTSNAVRTAT
+940 TTVTTTNAARTAT
-953 ITVTPDASNLG
+953 ITVSPDATNLG
-964 AAVQNVTAAVNAL
+964 AAVQSVTTAVDEL
-977 DLPKGASA
+977 DLPKGATA

-990 ASSQSSAFSQLFL
+990 AASQSSAFSQLGL
-1003 AILVAILIVYVIMVA
+1003 AVLVAVLIVYVIMVA
-1018 TFRSLLQPILLLMSV
+1018 TFRSLLQPLLLLVSV
-1033 PFAATGALLLQ
+1033 PFAATGAILLQ
-1044 IVSGIPLGVASII
+1044 IVSGVPIGVASLI

-1068 NAIVLVDLVNQYRRR
+1068 NAIVLIDLVNQYRRR
-1083 GLRVAE
+1083 GLRVRE
-1089 ALVEGATR
+1089 ALIEGATR
-1097 RLRPILMTAL
+1097 RLRPILMTAM
-1107 ATIFALVPMALG
+1107 ATIFALLPMAIG

-1160 RERRADRIAAGTTRK
+1160 RERNDDRIAAGKTRK
-1175 QARQQR
+1175 QARAERRHERSERRQERQR
-1181 REERRAVRER
+1181 RRAARSG
-1191 KTASAD
+1191 SAA

>member
-6 VFSIRNRSLIALVT
+6 VFSLRNRALIALVT

-26 GGISLTSLKQE
+26 GGVALSSLKQE

-76 PNLESTSATSSTGQS
+76 PDLESTSATSSTGQS

-113 VNALSLPDTVQTQI
+113 VNALSLPDSVQTQI

-137 LQLAVTAG
+137 LQVAVSAS

-150 LVDRLNASA
+150 LVDRLQASA
-159 VPDLEKL
+159 IPDLEKL

-186 DEDELAAKGLTS
+186 NQDELAARGLS
-198 QSISDALGDNGTLIP
+198 QTAISDALDDNGTLIP
-213 GGTITQDGTT
+213 GGTLTEDGST

-236 DIEALPL
+236 DIRDLPL
-243 TASSSGSSSGSGGS
+243 TSSSSGSSSSSGTSS
-257 SSGSSAGTG
+257 SSGSGSG
-266 GSTSGQATT
+266 GSTSG
-275 GQSATGQSATGQ
+275 GG
-287 SATGQSATG
+287 ATG
-296 GSAAAGTSGE
+296 GAA
-306 NSTTAG
+306 
-312 TGAAGGSSASGATTG
+312 TGAGAGAPGATG
-327 ATGTS
+327 ATGGT
-332 TTSTTPTKLGDVA
+332 TTSAPTDGTATGGATTAATATDTTLGDVA
-345 KVAIEES
+345 TVAIKES
-352 PRTSISRVDG
+352 PRTSISRVNG
-362 KTALTIAI
+362 QQALTISI
-370 TKTQEANTVDVSE
+370 TKTQEANTVDVSK
-383 TVKQALPGIESKVAG
+383 TVRDALPGIEKKIDG
-398 DPKVTVVFDQAPYIQ
+398 DPRFTVVFDQAPYIQ

-429 AVLVI
+429 AVIVI
-434 LVFLLSV
+434 LVFLLSW

-498 MQPGVDRS
+498 MVPGVDRG

-544 FRPFALT
+544 FRPFAVT
-551 VTMALV
+551 VTLALI

-569 LAYWF
+569 LAYWW
-574 LRPPKAHRHAEAATD
+574 LRPAKAKKGEA
-589 LAAEGDEVA
+589 V
-598 AAPVVDA
+598 
-605 AGHPVE
+605 
-611 AQPAGAQP
+611 
-619 AGVQPA
+619 
-625 GVQPAGVQ
+625 
-633 PVGASAAT
+633 ASAAET
-641 GALASAADLHDAG
+641 DPAAADPAAADLDTIRPGSEGALASADDLHDAG
-654 RRDRLQRGYRPVIG
+654 TSDRLRRVYLPVLR
-668 WTMRRPWIVLGLA
+668 WAVRKPVVVVLLAVVVLG
-681 FLVLVG
+681 G
-687 TGFAVPFVKTNYLG
+687 TVASLPFVTTNYLG

-711 QDLKPGTSLDD
+711 QDLKAGSSLAVQSDS
-722 QADAAAKVEKVLR
+722 ARKVER
-735 AVRGVETVQTTIGSS
+735 ALQDVTGVDTVQTTIGTS
-750 GQSIQAAFGGGASA
+750 GQSIQAAFGGGGTA
-764 SVQYNVTTD
+764 SVQYAVTTD
-773 SAADQPTIQSTAR
+773 ADADQMTIQADAR
-786 DRIERIDGVGEVSLS
+786 KSLKRIDGVGEITIAS
-801 SAGGG
+801 SGGG

-816 VTAPTQAE
+816 VTAPTQSQLE
-824 LRTAAA
+824 TASQK
-830 TVLREMRGVDGTTE
+830 VLKTMQSVKDTTA

-853 PYLAVKVDRQAAAE
+853 PFLAVRVDRAKAASL
-867 RGLTEQQVG
+867 GLTETQVG
-876 GLVAAAVSPRDTGSV
+876 GLVAAAVSPRDTGSI

-898 DVYIADPNPPKTIS
+898 DVYIADAEPPTTIA
-912 ALQDLSIP
+912 ALRDLDVP
-920 TSTGEAKLSD
+920 TSTGTVKLTD
-930 LATIERSEGP
+930 VATVEKSEGP
-940 TTITTSNAVRTAT
+940 TTVTTTNAARTAT

-964 AAVQNVTAAVNAL
+964 AAVQSVTKAVDQL
-977 DLPKGASA
+977 DLPRGATA

-990 ASSQSSAFSQLFL
+990 AASQSSAFSQLGL
-1003 AILVAILIVYVIMVA
+1003 ALVVAVLIVYVIMVA
-1018 TFRSLLQPILLLMSV
+1018 TFRSLLQPLMLLVSV
-1033 PFAATGALLLQ
+1033 PFAFTGALLLQ
-1044 IVSGIPLGVASII
+1044 IISGVPLGVASLI
-1057 GLLMLVGIVVT
+1057 GLLMLIGIVVT
-1068 NAIVLVDLVNQYRRR
+1068 NAIVLIDLVNQYRRR
-1083 GLRVAE
+1083 GLRVRD
-1089 ALVEGATR
+1089 ALLEGAAR
-1097 RLRPILMTAL
+1097 RLRPILMTAT
-1107 ATIFALVPMALG
+1107 ATIFALLPMAIG

-1146 LVVLPALYFVVERA
+1146 LVVLPALYALVEGA
-1160 RERRADRIAAGTTRK
+1160 RERRAERKAAGLPRRK
-1175 QARQQR
+1175 FFRSLFR
-1181 REERRAVRER
+1181 RNR
-1191 KTASAD
+1191 TQS

>member
-6 VFSIRNRSLIALVT
+6 VFSLRNRALIALVT

-26 GGISLTSLKQE
+26 GGIALSSLKQE

-76 PNLESTSATSSTGQS
+76 PDLESTSATSSTGQS

-113 VNALSLPDTVQTQI
+113 VNALSLPDSVQTQI

-137 LQLAVTAG
+137 LQVAVSAS

-150 LVDRLNASA
+150 LVDRLQASA
-159 VPDLEKL
+159 IPDLEKL

-186 DEDELAAKGLTS
+186 DQDELAARGLS
-198 QSISDALGDNGTLIP
+198 QTAISDALDDNGTLIP
-213 GGTITQDGTT
+213 GGTITEDGST

-236 DIEALPL
+236 DIRALPL
-243 TASSSGSSSGSGGS
+243 TSSSSSDGSGSGSGAAGADGTA
-257 SSGSSAGTG
+257 SSGDGT
-266 GSTSGQATT
+266 
-275 GQSATGQSATGQ
+275 
-287 SATGQSATG
+287 
-296 GSAAAGTSGE
+296 AAGAT
-306 NSTTAG
+306 G
-312 TGAAGGSSASGATTG
+312 TGATGAGATGTGTG
-327 ATGTS
+327 ATGTGATGTGATGAAPTGDAATGGS
-332 TTSTTPTKLGDVA
+332 TPAATPTDTTLGDVA
-345 KVAIEES
+345 KVAIAES

-362 KTALTIAI
+362 QQALTISI
-370 TKTQEANTVDVSE
+370 TKTQEANTVDVSN
-383 TVKQALPGIESKVAG
+383 TVRDALPGIEDKIEG
-398 DPKVTVVFDQAPYIQ
+398 DPRFTVVFDQAPYIQ

-418 LAEEGLLGLGF
+418 LAEEGLLGLAF

-434 LVFLLSV
+434 LVFLLSW

-498 MQPGVDRS
+498 MLPGVDRGQ
-506 RAVLDAVREVAG
+506 AVRDAVREVAG

-544 FRPFALT
+544 FRPFAVT
-551 VTMALV
+551 VTLALV
-557 ASLLVSLTIVPV
+557 ASLFVSLTIVPV
-569 LAYWF
+569 LAYWW
-574 LRPPKAHRHAEAATD
+574 LRPPKAKPGDATAAAEAPTDAEAASSAID
-589 LAAEGDEVA
+589 SERGHEGDRSE
-598 AAPVVDA
+598 
-605 AGHPVE
+605 
-611 AQPAGAQP
+611 
-619 AGVQPA
+619 
-625 GVQPAGVQ
+625 
-633 PVGASAAT
+633 

-654 RRDRLQRGYRPVIG
+654 RVDRLRRVYLPVLRWVVRKPVVVILLAV
-668 WTMRRPWIVLGLA
+668 IVLG
-681 FLVLVG
+681 G
-687 TGFAVPFVKTNYLG
+687 TVATLPFVTTNYLG

-711 QDLKPGTSLDD
+711 QDLKAGSSLAV
-722 QADAAAKVEKVLR
+722 QSESARKVER
-735 AVRGVETVQTTIGSS
+735 ALQDVDGVETVQTTIGTS
-750 GQSIQAAFGGGASA
+750 GQSIQAAFGGGGSA
-764 SVQYNVTTD
+764 SVQYAVTTD
-773 SAADQPTIQSTAR
+773 AEADQPTIQADAR
-786 DRIERIDGVGEVSLS
+786 KSIGTIKDVGEVTIAS
-801 SAGGG
+801 SGGG

-816 VTAPTQAE
+816 VTAPTQSQLE
-824 LRTAAA
+824 TASRQ
-830 TVLREMRGVDGTTE
+830 VLKTMQSVPDTTG

-853 PYLAVKVDRQAAAE
+853 PFLAVRVDRAKAASL
-867 RGLTEQQVG
+867 GLTETQVG
-876 GLVAAAVSPRDTGSV
+876 GLVAAAVSPRDTGSI

-898 DVYIADPNPPKTIS
+898 DVYIADPEPPTTIA
-912 ALQDLSIP
+912 ALRALDVP
-920 TSTGEAKLSD
+920 TSTGTVPLSD
-930 LATIERSEGP
+930 VATVEESEGP
-940 TTITTSNAVRTAT
+940 TTVTTTNAARTAT
-953 ITVTPDASNLG
+953 ITVTPDATNLG
-964 AAVQNVTAAVNAL
+964 AAVQSVTTAVDEL
-977 DLPKGASA
+977 DLPKGATA

-990 ASSQSSAFSQLFL
+990 AASQSSAFSQLGL
-1003 AILVAILIVYVIMVA
+1003 AVLVAVLIVYVIMVA
-1018 TFRSLLQPILLLMSV
+1018 TFRSLLQPLLLLVSV
-1033 PFAATGALLLQ
+1033 PFAATGAILLQ
-1044 IVSGIPLGVASII
+1044 IASGVPIGVASLI

-1068 NAIVLVDLVNQYRRR
+1068 NAIVLIDLVNQYRRR
-1083 GLRVAE
+1083 GLRVRE
-1089 ALVEGATR
+1089 ALIEGATR
-1097 RLRPILMTAL
+1097 RLRPILMTAM
-1107 ATIFALVPMALG
+1107 ATIFALLPMAIG

-1160 RERRADRIAAGTTRK
+1160 RERNDDRIAAGKTRK
-1175 QARQQR
+1175 QARAERRQERVELRQERQR
-1181 REERRAVRER
+1181 RRAARSG
-1191 KTASAD
+1191 SAA